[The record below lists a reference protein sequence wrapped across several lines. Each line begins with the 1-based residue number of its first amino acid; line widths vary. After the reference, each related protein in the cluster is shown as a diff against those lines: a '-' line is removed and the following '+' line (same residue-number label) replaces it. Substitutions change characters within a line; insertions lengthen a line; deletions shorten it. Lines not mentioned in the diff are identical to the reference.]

1 MSNYKI
7 LRGSHARF
15 ENGVAV
21 RYAKNDVIDLTDKEA
36 ATFLEGRIIET
47 DEPVRRA
54 ADQPE
59 APAAPAAPEIKE
71 PRFKKV
77 AVADHTEAVAEALD
91 GNVNQARKV
100 IATAKNPAFLEALIA
115 TETAGKGRSGI
126 LTAAQERLEELNQ

>member
-54 ADQPE
+54 ADNPE
-59 APAAPAAPEIKE
+59 PVAEKETKE

-77 AVADHTEAVAEALD
+77 AVVDHTEAVAEALD
-91 GNVNQARKV
+91 GNVNQARKA

-115 TETAGKGRSGI
+115 TETAGKGRAGI